1 MLCFAN
7 AMIIYNVVLKYFP
20 GVSYEEAMYIV
31 WNNTGFPC
39 FWPSG
44 PGTNAEKF
52 ELQLMEAKR
61 LADLEQER

>member
-1 MLCFAN
+1 MLCN
-7 AMIIYNVVLKYFP
+7 SNSMIVCNVVREYFP
-20 GVSYEEAMYIV
+20 GVSDEEAMYIV
-31 WNNTGFPC
+31 WNDTGFPC

-61 LADLEQER
+61 LADLEEG